1 MAYLADS
8 DIIIDFLK
16 NKQQGISIFKR
27 MIGEDIKMSI
37 VSWVEIMYGIRKSKI
52 AGQKQ
57 LDQFKQL
64 LDSRQISVLSLKE
77 EIADKFITLK
87 LDLEKKGERLADF
100 DLFIAATAI
109 SGSLTLITGNKKH
122 FSRIPGLK
130 LL

>member
-27 MIGEDIKMSI
+27 ISGEDIKMSI
-37 VSWVEIMYGIRKSKI
+37 ASWIEIMYGIKKSKI

-57 LDQFKQL
+57 LGEFRQL
-64 LDSRQISVLSLKE
+64 LESRQVNILPLE
-77 EIADKFITLK
+77 EIIADEFVSLK

-100 DLFIAATAI
+100 DLFIAATAVAHD
-109 SGSLTLITGNKKH
+109 LTLVTGNKKH
-122 FSRIPGLK
+122 FSRVPGLK

>member
-27 MIGEDIKMSI
+27 ISGEDIKMSI
-37 VSWVEIMYGIRKSKI
+37 ASWIEIMYGIKKSKI

-57 LDQFKQL
+57 LGEFQQFL
-64 LDSRQISVLSLKE
+64 ESRQINILPLE
-77 EIADKFITLK
+77 EIIADEFISLK

-100 DLFIAATAI
+100 DLFIAATAVAHD
-109 SGSLTLITGNKKH
+109 LTLVTGNKKH
-122 FSRIPGLK
+122 FSRVPGLK